1 MYSKTIIVGR
11 FTDNPKFSS
20 AGSVAVAN
28 FSVAVNN
35 TKDNTEFYRVAA
47 FGKLSE
53 IVQSYMS
60 DAKGSLVVIEGKL
73 KSSTYKD
80 NSGVDKT
87 SWQLVADTIQM
98 LGKTVHADSSAQQ
111 NAPQQQQQYAAPNQ
125 QQYTNPGMGN
135 QQFQQQAPQQQQQQY
150 NAPQNQQAS
159 QQQQQ
164 AGFTPNA
171 APWTPQQQ
179 QNNAGPFTPNG
190 QAMNIADDDLPF

>member
-80 NSGVDKT
+80 NQGVEKT

-98 LGKTVHADSSAQQ
+98 LGKTVHADNSAQQ
-111 NAPQQQQQYAAPNQ
+111 NAPQQQQQQYAAPNQ
-125 QQYTNPGMGN
+125 QQYANTGMGN
-135 QQFQQQAPQQQQQQY
+135 QQFQQQGPQQQQY
-150 NAPQNQQAS
+150 NAPQNQQAP

-190 QAMNIADDDLPF
+190 QAMDIADDDLPF

>member
-80 NSGVDKT
+80 NQGVDKT

-98 LGKTVHADSSAQQ
+98 LGKTVHADNGAQQ
-111 NAPQQQQQYAAPNQ
+111 NAPQQQQQQYAAPNQ
-125 QQYTNPGMGN
+125 QQYANPGMGN
-135 QQFQQQAPQQQQQQY
+135 QQFQQQGSQQQQY
-150 NAPQNQQAS
+150 NAPQNQQAP

>member
-80 NSGVDKT
+80 NQGVDKT

-98 LGKTVHADSSAQQ
+98 LGKTVHADNSAQQ
-111 NAPQQQQQYAAPNQ
+111 NAPQQQQQQYAAPNQ
-125 QQYTNPGMGN
+125 QQYANPGMGN
-135 QQFQQQAPQQQQQQY
+135 QQFQQQGSQQQQY
-150 NAPQNQQAS
+150 NAPQNQQAP

>member
-80 NSGVDKT
+80 NQGVDKT

-98 LGKTVHADSSAQQ
+98 LGKTVHADNSAQQ
-111 NAPQQQQQYAAPNQ
+111 NAPQQQQQQYAAPNQ
-125 QQYTNPGMGN
+125 QQYANPGIGN
-135 QQFQQQAPQQQQQQY
+135 QQFQQQGSQQQQY
-150 NAPQNQQAS
+150 NAPQNQQAP

>member
-80 NSGVDKT
+80 NQGVDKT

-98 LGKTVHADSSAQQ
+98 LGKTVHADNSAQQ
-111 NAPQQQQQYAAPNQ
+111 NAPQQQQQQYAAPNQ
-125 QQYTNPGMGN
+125 QQYANPGMGN
-135 QQFQQQAPQQQQQQY
+135 QQFQQQGPQQQQY
-150 NAPQNQQAS
+150 NAPQNQQAP

>member
-80 NSGVDKT
+80 NQGVDKT

-98 LGKTVHADSSAQQ
+98 LGKTVHADNSAQQ
-111 NAPQQQQQYAAPNQ
+111 NAPQQQQQQYAAPNQ
-125 QQYTNPGMGN
+125 QQYANPGIGN
-135 QQFQQQAPQQQQQQY
+135 QQFQQQGSQQQQY
-150 NAPQNQQAS
+150 NASQNQQAP